1 MQRKVGT
8 RKVRQWIF
16 VKFDVSGLQLCVS
29 LVGYDMFFLPPHI
42 FQSLSIFSNAYIH
55 SHHQFDVDDS
65 CPGNRPRLWSQWS
78 ITESIGEI
86 FLKCITLV
94 IGHNYSPVWG
104 MSSRVPLAPMSQWK
118 PIRIWTFGLHAPS
131 SFWGLVLMLLSNF
144 KGPGYGHNGLLLL
157 LRAPKIGGWEWGGQG
172 RVIKGK
178 CASGG
183 ECSGLG
189 WKQWKGNEIGER
201 KTRSGRVWRFDLTWT
216 SIEAATL
223 STIFR
228 WNVQ

>member
-1 MQRKVGT
+1 MNICQIRC
-8 RKVRQWIF
+8 VRTPAVCELGWIWHVF
-16 VKFDVSGLQLCVS
+16 FAPSHFSITVNLFKCIHPFTSSIWCWWFMPGKSAQAVK
-29 LVGYDMFFLPPHI
+29 
-42 FQSLSIFSNAYIH
+42 SI
-55 SHHQFDVDDS
+55 
-65 CPGNRPRLWSQWS
+65 

-172 RVIKGK
+172 GVIKGK

-201 KTRSGRVWRFDLTWT
+201 KTRSGCVWRFDLTWT